1 MIVTEGLRP
10 NDLKYLVSNYI
21 SVDQYTSKLDDD
33 NITVAFFCNEK
44 EVAEDLRD
52 YIEKIYYIEIRDIEI
67 SDSLTEDNKYIL
79 FVEFERNITFPKLLM
94 DMIDSINNVTGN
106 SNWKFKTFGMN
117 DKADL
122 SLNNLNE
129 FVRLTKLRNA
139 VDTDKKVLSNENKE
153 KNNDKKEMKKESFI
167 PFIINNH
174 GWKRQYIPERYI
186 NEEELNSY
194 ISEST
199 TINSRDDS
207 EIYLIENAFPDYQVI
222 TTDTNVFLIKKNK
235 ILMLRES

>member
-139 VDTDKKVLSNENKE
+139 IDTDKKVLSNENKE

-199 TINSRDDS
+199 TINSKDDS

-235 ILMLRES
+235 ILMLREG